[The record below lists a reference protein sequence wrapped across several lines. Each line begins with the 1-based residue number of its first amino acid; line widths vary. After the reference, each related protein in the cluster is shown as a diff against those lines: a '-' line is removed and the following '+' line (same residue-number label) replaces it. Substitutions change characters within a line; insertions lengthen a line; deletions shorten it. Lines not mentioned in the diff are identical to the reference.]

1 MVMKGA
7 RLRFVRLLPALAGAA
22 FFAVGLGVAG
32 VATAQERAPH
42 WATPANHV
50 GAAAEADRVSIVA
63 FLSFRNQ
70 QGLKNLIAAQSDP
83 SSAQYGKYLTPD
95 EFHALFSPRAADVKR
110 VQTTLEKL
118 GFHVDATPASGLFV
132 EASGTVAQVKA
143 SFAVTQELYSYK
155 GLLLR
160 SNAET
165 PSIPA
170 AIADVVTYVAGLDQ
184 RSALRKPNHIRL
196 NETASES
203 APARTTSAAPA
214 SVSGSA
220 PPPVAAV
227 IPSPVC
233 STYWGDHTATLSS
246 APAPYSQTLPWL
258 VCGYTPQQIR
268 AAYGSDK
275 VSQDGSGVRVGI
287 VDLYA
292 SPTIVEDAN
301 RYSRKHALPRLT
313 QRNFRQIVPAG
324 LFDVP
329 ASDPCGPQGW
339 YEEET
344 LDVEAVHSVAPG
356 AAIVFAGDTCT
367 DPVNSPLYNLIDNHL
382 VDIVTN
388 SYSYNGEFLD
398 PAGLAFEAAEDQY
411 FLQAA
416 AEGISLLFSTGD
428 NGDLAAFNGYASGT
442 WDSTSPYVT
451 AVGGTSLAL
460 FDRNGTKKEWGW
472 GNYRA
477 YLGSATVSP
486 DGTSIATTGA
496 VPPFSYYAGSGGGPS
511 VFELA
516 PSYQAA
522 VPYRLAGYTTLA
534 DGTEVPLGAAYRVTP
549 DISMVGDPYTGFL
562 VGETNTIAGDPVTD
576 AGCTPLTS
584 TTEYCEVG
592 VGGTSLS
599 SPLFAGVLALA
610 NQARFQAHK
619 GPVGL
624 VNPALYAMARGDTS
638 AGAPIVDVNRPS
650 SPTALLRGYLGNP
663 NRVRVVT
670 INSYPNPNYVPGDEG
685 QPAVI
690 EGADTSYRTTRGY
703 DNVTGLGTPNVPALI
718 ETFLKY

>member
-7 RLRFVRLLPALAGAA
+7 RFRFIRRLPALAGAA
-22 FFAVGLGVAG
+22 LCLAGLGMAG
-32 VATAQERAPH
+32 VAAAQEIAPH

-50 GAAAEADRVSIVA
+50 GTAAESDRVSIVA

-70 QGLKNLIAAQSDP
+70 QGLKDLIAAQSDP
-83 SSAQYGKYLTPD
+83 ASAQYGRYLTPD
-95 EFHALFSPRAADVKR
+95 QFHAQFSPRAADVKR
-110 VQTTLEKL
+110 VQSTLEKL

-143 SFAVTQELYSYK
+143 TFAVTQEVYSYK
-155 GLLLR
+155 GKLLR
-160 SNAET
+160 ANAET
-165 PSIPA
+165 PHIPA
-170 AIADVVTYVAGLDQ
+170 AIADVVSYVAGLDQ
-184 RSALRKPNHIRL
+184 RSSLRKPNHIRL
-196 NETASES
+196 NDTASETG
-203 APARTTSAAPA
+203 PARAASVTSA

-220 PPPVAAV
+220 PPPVAAG

-287 VDLYA
+287 VDIYA
-292 SPTIVEDAN
+292 SPTIVDDVN
-301 RYSRKHALPRLT
+301 RYSRKNGLPRLS
-313 QRNFRQIVPAG
+313 RHNFMQIVPAG

-329 ASDPCGPQGW
+329 ASDPCDPQGW
-339 YEEET
+339 YGEET

-356 AAIVFAGDTCT
+356 AFIVFAGNTCT
-367 DPVNSPLYNLIDNHL
+367 DPGNSALYNLIDNHL

-411 FLQAA
+411 FMQAA
-416 AEGISLLFSTGD
+416 AEGISVLFSTGD
-428 NGDLAAFNGYASGT
+428 SGDLAAFNGIASGT
-442 WDSTSPYVT
+442 WDATSPYVT

-460 FDRNGTKKEWGW
+460 FDRSGTKKEWGW

-486 DGTSIATTGA
+486 DGTSIATTGT
-496 VPPFSYYAGSGGGPS
+496 VPPFDYYSGSGGGPS
-511 VFELA
+511 LFELA

-522 VPYRLAGYTTLA
+522 VPYSLAGYTTLL
-534 DGTEVPLGAAYRVTP
+534 DGTEVSLGAAYRVTP

-562 VGETNTIAGDPVTD
+562 VGETYTTAGNPVTD

-584 TTEYCEVG
+584 TTEYCEVAY
-592 VGGTSLS
+592 GGTSLS

-624 VNPALYAMARGDTS
+624 VNPALYTMAHGDDS
-638 AGAPIVDVNRPS
+638 AGAPIVDVNKPS

-670 INSYPNPNYVPGDEG
+670 INSYPNPAYVPGQDD

-690 EGADTSYRTTRGY
+690 EGANTSYRTTRGY

-718 ETFLKY
+718 ETFARY